1 MGKFILWIVMAAGL
15 GYGGWY
21 WYSIQPKSFTEI
33 IKQTESNQ
41 GARYPEDVCET
52 PLREARASSP
62 TLVCEITDAR
72 RVDGDI
78 TDVDIQCKGRNSALG
93 CFICTIACK

>member
-1 MGKFILWIVMAAGL
+1 MGRFILWIVVTAAL

-33 IKQTESNQ
+33 VVQNDSNKD
-41 GARYPEDVCET
+41 ARYPEDVCESILNT
-52 PLREARASSP
+52 AKKSSP
-62 TLVCEITDAR
+62 TLSCEIADAR

-78 TDVDIQCKGRNSALG
+78 TDVDIQCKGRNSVAG
-93 CFICTIACK
+93 CFVCTIACK